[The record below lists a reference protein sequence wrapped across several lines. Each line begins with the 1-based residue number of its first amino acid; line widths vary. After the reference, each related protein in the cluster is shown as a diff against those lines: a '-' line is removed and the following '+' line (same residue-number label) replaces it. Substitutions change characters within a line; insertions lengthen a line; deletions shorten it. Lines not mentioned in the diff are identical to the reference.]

1 MAISDQKSKNEQ
13 EEHSNMISKPMRLII
28 LLQRS
33 NLVLTSLFFITG
45 FTIGI
50 FLSLQLNAFHVS
62 WKTQQRPLLWSTLL
76 SPNHTTT
83 MDIKQELQL
92 LQVLDQH
99 NMSDQELFN
108 KVSSLSSTQA
118 SSSLWFGRRHK
129 NDEKRANAKV
139 AFMFLTGGRL
149 PLADLWDKFF
159 QGHEGFYSIYVHTN
173 PSFQEHYSETSVFY
187 SRRIPSQAV
196 YWGTSTMVDAE
207 RRLLANAL
215 LDQTN
220 QRFVLLSDSCIPL
233 FNFTTIYNY
242 LTGTNLSFIGS
253 FDDPRK
259 SGRGRYN
266 PEMYPQINITHWRK
280 GSQWF
285 ETTRELALDIVKDSV
300 YYNIFDRYCKP
311 PCYMDEH
318 YIPTLV
324 NMLYGEMSS
333 NRSLT
338 WVDWSKVGPHPGRF
352 VWSDV
357 TDEFLNR
364 IRFTEECVYYGLG
377 GENVTSL
384 KCFLFARKFTAQTLE
399 PLLRISPLVLGFG
412 P

>member
-1 MAISDQKSKNEQ
+1 MSSSTDQKSKKEEEQ
-13 EEHSNMISKPMRLII
+13 PMISKPMRLI
-28 LLQRS
+28 LLQKG
-33 NLVLTSLFFITG
+33 NHVLSSLFFIIG
-45 FTIGI
+45 FSIGL
-50 FLSLQLNAFHVS
+50 FLCLQLKTFHMS
-62 WKTQQRPLLWSTLL
+62 TTKTQQQPLWSSLL
-76 SPNHTTT
+76 FINHTTT
-83 MDIKQELQL
+83 VEINQELQP
-92 LQVLDQH
+92 QVLQH
-99 NMSDQELFN
+99 NMSDQELFTR
-108 KVSSLSSTQA
+108 VMSLSLP
-118 SSSLWFGRRHK
+118 SSSSSPSSSWFGRRH
-129 NDEKRANAKV
+129 NNEEKMVVKV
-139 AFMFLTGGRL
+139 AFMFLTGGGL
-149 PLADLWDKFF
+149 PLAALWEKFF
-159 QGHEGFYSIYVHTN
+159 EGHKGFYSIYVHTN
-173 PSFQEHYSETSVFY
+173 PSFQEHYPETSVFY

-207 RRLLANAL
+207 RRLLGNAL
-215 LDQTN
+215 LDESN

-233 FNFTTIYNY
+233 FNFTTIYDY

-266 PEMYPQINITHWRK
+266 PKMYPQINITHWRK

-285 ETTRELALDIVKDSV
+285 ETTRELALHIIADTV
-300 YYNIFDRYCKP
+300 YYKIFDQHCKP

-324 NMLYGEMSS
+324 HMLHGEMSS
-333 NRSLT
+333 NRTLT

-352 VWSDV
+352 IWPDV

-364 IRFTEECVYYGLG
+364 IRFTEECAYYGRDG
-377 GENVTSL
+377 VNVTTS
-384 KCFLFARKFTAQTLE
+384 KCFLFARKFTAETLE